1 MKTIKD
7 RYSNELLDE
16 IFIYFMRTILHL
28 QKNGIEDLPLEN
40 QFPEPVKAY
49 LDFAMELL
57 IDGQMPEIAG
67 LLLQTEYDLI
77 LAKQDYDR
85 EIILNLHIIRELSLH
100 LHYDT
105 DYYGYLLSL
114 GNLWGNRVSEYAS
127 RTFYQNLPEDI
138 KERYQIHALIQYLP
152 KEMQEPD
159 NY

>member
-114 GNLWGNRVSEYAS
+114 ENLWGNRVSEYAS
-127 RTFYQNLPEDI
+127 RTFYQNLPEDL
-138 KERYQIHALIQYLP
+138 KEKYQIHALIQYLP

>member
-1 MKTIKD
+1 MKTVKD

-127 RTFYQNLPEDI
+127 RTFYQNLPEDL
-138 KERYQIHALIQYLP
+138 KEKYQIHALIQYLP
-152 KEMQEPD
+152 KKMQEPD

>member
-1 MKTIKD
+1 MKTIKE

-57 IDGQMPEIAG
+57 IDGQMPETAG

-77 LAKQDYDR
+77 LAKQDCDR
-85 EIILNLHIIRELSLH
+85 AVILNLHIIRELSLH

-138 KERYQIHALIQYLP
+138 KEKYQIHALIQYLP